1 MRIQQVK
8 SGSHLLL
15 AQCKEISSGVPSVG
29 IGVLM
34 DITLTSKESEIHQQ
48 DNLERNPG
56 NFRHGSGVRGI

>member
-34 DITLTSKESEIHQQ
+34 DITLTSKESET
-48 DNLERNPG
+48 
-56 NFRHGSGVRGI
+56 FREQSGRFSSW